1 MFIDAK
7 QELLGKQQIL
17 TFQQVVKHFISNLTH
32 FKSGGTCNLGE
43 ISTCILIIKSTCVVK
58 RYIIYYI
65 LVLAIIM
72 VP

>member
-17 TFQQVVKHFISNLTH
+17 TFQQVVKHFTSTLTH